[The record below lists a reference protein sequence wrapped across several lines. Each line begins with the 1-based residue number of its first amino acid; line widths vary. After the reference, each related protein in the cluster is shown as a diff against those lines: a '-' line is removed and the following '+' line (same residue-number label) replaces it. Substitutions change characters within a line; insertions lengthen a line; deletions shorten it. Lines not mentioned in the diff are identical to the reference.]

1 MFRRTF
7 MKEEW
12 KVIPN
17 YEEYYKVS
25 NTGKVYSLR
34 KQKELKAVKDNH
46 GYLQVTLCG
55 KNNHKNFRVHRL
67 VALSFLE
74 KVEGKNEINH
84 IDEDKIN
91 NNVNNLEW
99 CNGKYNSNYGTRN
112 ERIVAN
118 SKIAIKGINVKTNET
133 IYFNSMREAEKRG
146 FHCGHI
152 SYCISGKLKTH
163 KGYKWFKAIKEV

>member
-1 MFRRTF
+1 
-7 MKEEW
+7 MKEQW

-17 YEEYYKVS
+17 FEEYYKVS
-25 NTGKVYSLR
+25 NTGKVYSIR

-55 KNNHKNFRVHRL
+55 ENNQKNFRIHRL